1 MMEGKKERRKKQN
14 RTILFSNGMQ
24 IAPLIKGTRNQ
35 LSNDR
40 NKVLSS
46 ELFNLLLSRKNIYIY
61 FYICKTRSM
70 FNYRCYAIHDYRSR
84 CAGNENRS
92 SNDTWHFSFRFYLF
106 DCRFGGNLVINET
119 FKVSSFCLQQRRLFT
134 ELLSSNGRAI
144 SSFVVSLV
152 K

>member
-1 MMEGKKERRKKQN
+1 
-14 RTILFSNGMQ
+14 
-24 IAPLIKGTRNQ
+24 
-35 LSNDR
+35 
-40 NKVLSS
+40 
-46 ELFNLLLSRKNIYIY
+46 
-61 FYICKTRSM
+61 M

-134 ELLSSNGRAI
+134 ELLSYLRTGERSRVLLFCSSNKFHELKKIR
-144 SSFVVSLV
+144 SFRLEINIKKFSLG
-152 K
+152 KIFCALFILRRKF